1 MADVDRITPP
11 LPTLPPVGR
20 GTDSQGRPAEQP
32 RKPRP
37 EPNGNRRRNDD
48 QPSDHID
55 EYV

>member
-1 MADVDRITPP
+1 MADVERITPP

-20 GTDSQGRPAEQP
+20 GTDSRDRPTERP

-37 EPNGNRRRNDD
+37 EPSSEHRGTAD
-48 QPSDHID
+48 QPPDHID